1 MRRPLTPILRPRPCW
16 ATLAD
21 NISRSRVVNIEP
33 VSIHCFKY
41 IASVRNLFALLAA
54 LLLLYPI
61 ASKAV
66 DSTADY
72 DISRA
77 RQSMEAIDFQVF
89 VAGFQTEESIDEAL
103 RRLGNVRSDM
113 LKCVSDQEDELRST
127 RKTLGESFI
136 NRLSEG
142 DEFSEEELQARVQVQ
157 KFNDTIAE
165 CRIQLD
171 KINQL
176 DERLEELQR
185 DLKRKE
191 LSIRKDH
198 LLINLSKGIPG
209 LPSAIKHNTQRLF
222 AISGFEK
229 DAFRPSLLLV
239 VLTGVVIG
247 ALLWRRRDV
256 VRPGEES
263 EHTYAISIFMHTR
276 YLIRTWAPA
285 IVPLVITILYLRYV
299 EGDLF
304 QTSQLNKFFL
314 LTLAFIVDLIFL
326 RASIKWYSLYSTTEL
341 KFPVAEKSVYARII
355 IAATLILVWTL
366 IYRVPNV
373 DAVDSAS
380 QLLLHNLLSSAV
392 ILSLLE
398 TLIYLPRFRKFS
410 RLGSLARIAGII
422 LLSLSLVYEWFG
434 YHSRSVFIWSSVLMI
449 AVTLTIFVFL
459 EKLFRD
465 VYDTLDAG
473 QYAWQQK
480 IRSTLSIGRDEP
492 VPGTLWMRLFTITL
506 LWVGLGL
513 MLLKSI
519 GVPDSRIDEVF
530 AFLRDG
536 VSVGD
541 SQISLINVLWGILI
555 FTLLLV
561 VIRWIKDSLKNKYLV
576 KSKLDSGA
584 KEAIVTITGYVG
596 FTIAAIVG
604 LSIAGV
610 KFSNLA
616 IIAGALSVG
625 IGFGLQNI
633 VNNFVSGIILL
644 FERPIRPGDW
654 IVTGTTEGYVKRIS
668 VRSTEVQTFD
678 RSEVIVP
685 NSDLISS
692 EVTNWT
698 LRDNHG
704 RIIIP
709 IGVAYGS
716 DTELVKKLLEEI
728 PNDIP
733 EIIKGRSF
741 LPTKVLFKS
750 FGDSALMFEL
760 RCYIYDIG
768 YILDVKSK
776 LHFAIDKAFRDHNIE
791 IAFPQRDIHIRSNA
805 STKPVL
811 E

>member
-1 MRRPLTPILRPRPCW
+1 MGVPSVF
-16 ATLAD
+16 
-21 NISRSRVVNIEP
+21 NIETVNIHLFNITSP
-33 VSIHCFKY
+33 VQK
-41 IASVRNLFALLAA
+41 LFALLAA
-54 LLLLYPI
+54 ILLFIPI
-61 ASKAV
+61 ASMAV
-66 DSTADY
+66 DSDADY

-77 RQSMEAIDFQVF
+77 RQSMDAIEFQVF
-89 VAGFQTEESIDEAL
+89 VAGFQTEESIYEAL

-113 LKCVSDQEDELRST
+113 LKCVSDQEDGLRFTS
-127 RKTLGESFI
+127 KTLGESFI
-136 NRLSEG
+136 NRLNEG
-142 DEFSEEELQARVQVQ
+142 DEFTEEELQARNQVE
-157 KFNDTIAE
+157 KFKATIAE

-171 KINQL
+171 KLHQL
-176 DERLEELQR
+176 GERLDKLLR
-185 DLKRKE
+185 DLKRRE
-191 LSIRKDH
+191 LSIQKDH
-198 LLINLSKGIPG
+198 ILKNLSKGFPG
-209 LPSAIKHNTQRLF
+209 LPGALKHNIQRLF

-239 VLTGVVIG
+239 VLTGIVIG
-247 ALLWRRRDV
+247 MLLWRRRDV
-256 VRPGEES
+256 VRPGEDS
-263 EHTYAISIFMHTR
+263 EHPYAISIFMHTR

-285 IVPLVITILYLRYV
+285 VVPLAITILYLRYV

-304 QTSQLNKFFL
+304 QTSQLNKFL
-314 LTLAFIVDLIFL
+314 LLVLAFIVDLIFL
-326 RASIKWYSLYSTTEL
+326 RAAVKWYAKYSSSEL
-341 KFPVAEKSVYARII
+341 KFPIAEKGIYIRII
-355 IAATLILVWTL
+355 IAAALILVWTL

-373 DAVDSAS
+373 DAVDSPQ

-392 ILSLLE
+392 IISLLE
-398 TLIYLPRFRKFS
+398 MLVYLPRFRKIY
-410 RLGSLARIAGII
+410 RLGSLVRIAGII

-434 YHSRSVFIWSSVLMI
+434 YHSRAVFIWSSALMI
-449 AVTLTIFVFL
+449 AVSLTIFIFL

-465 VYDTLDAG
+465 LYDTLDAG
-473 QYAWQQK
+473 QYTWQQK
-480 IRSTLSIGRDEP
+480 IRSSLSIGRDEP
-492 VPGTLWMRLFTITL
+492 VPGSLWMRLFTITL
-506 LWVGLGL
+506 LWIGLGL

-519 GVPDSRIDEVF
+519 GVPDARIKEVF

-541 SQISLINVLWGILI
+541 SQISPISVLWGLLI
-555 FTLLLV
+555 FTILLV
-561 VIRWIKDSLKNKYLV
+561 AIRWVKDSLKNKYLV

-610 KFSNLA
+610 QFSNLA

-654 IVTGTTEGYVKRIS
+654 IITGTTEGYVKRIS

-750 FGDSALMFEL
+750 FGDSALIFEL

-776 LHFAIDKAFRDHNIE
+776 LHFAIDKAFREHDIE
-791 IAFPQRDIHIRSNA
+791 IAFPQRDIHIRSNE
-805 STKPVL
+805 SVKPVL